1 MLALLTSQVLLSFVL
16 LSFFPLLASSFSFLP
31 FFSFFHLYYSD
42 AKWLRRNMVM
52 NAGPMYY
59 LLDEILLGEV
69 FNFSMCQFSS
79 VQIGAIAHVYH
90 SAGRTNETIHV
101 KSLK

>member
-1 MLALLTSQVLLSFVL
+1 
-16 LSFFPLLASSFSFLP
+16 
-31 FFSFFHLYYSD
+31 
-42 AKWLRRNMVM
+42 MVV
-52 NAGPMYY
+52 NAGSRYY

-69 FNFSMCQFSS
+69 FNLSMSPFSS

>member
-1 MLALLTSQVLLSFVL
+1 
-16 LSFFPLLASSFSFLP
+16 
-31 FFSFFHLYYSD
+31 
-42 AKWLRRNMVM
+42 MVM

-59 LLDEILLGEV
+59 LFDEILLGEV
-69 FNFSMCQFSS
+69 FNLSMCQFSS

>member
-1 MLALLTSQVLLSFVL
+1 MF
-16 LSFFPLLASSFSFLP
+16 
-31 FFSFFHLYYSD
+31 
-42 AKWLRRNMVM
+42 M

-69 FNFSMCQFSS
+69 FNLSRSQFSS
-79 VQIGAIAHVYH
+79 VQIGAHVYQ
-90 SAGRTNETIHV
+90 SAGRINETMHV